1 MRPTVLIGALALL
14 SMGCFP
20 PPKQAGGLR
29 FFDHKGFEHRMR
41 MLCRLGVGD
50 NEIKTACAVPEM
62 HRRLAAEAEQSE
74 AEPVA
79 RDASDAGKASKSC
92 SGEENEGTLCP

>member
-1 MRPTVLIGALALL
+1 MRRTVLTGALAL
-14 SMGCFP
+14 MMIGCLP

-62 HRRLAAEAEQSE
+62 HRRLAAEAEKSD

-79 RDASDAGKASKSC
+79 RDGSDAEEASKSC
-92 SGEENEGTLCP
+92 SGEENQGTLCP

>member
-1 MRPTVLIGALALL
+1 MRSAVLIGTLALL
-14 SMGCFP
+14 TMGCFP

-50 NEIKTACAVPEM
+50 HEIKTACAVPEM
-62 HRRLAAEAEQSE
+62 HRRLAAEAEESDT
-74 AEPVA
+74 EPVA
-79 RDASDAGKASKSC
+79 RDGSAPGRASKSC
-92 SGEENEGTLCP
+92 SGDPNDGTLCP